1 MKNIVGI
8 MKGRDYS
15 DFSYW
20 RETFIGV
27 RFFFVFFKLDVAT
40 VIQKLFGKNRLEKD
54 TLRKLEVLFKNET
67 KIIFNV

>member
-1 MKNIVGI
+1 
-8 MKGRDYS
+8 MKGRNYS

-20 RETFIGV
+20 REIFFGD
-27 RFFFVFFKLDVAT
+27 RFHFFVFFLIRYQNL
-40 VIQKLFGKNRLEKD
+40 IQKLFGKNRLEKD